1 MKNNWD
7 VIKNICRR
15 FKDLTSI
22 GVANISAMLIS
33 SLFWL
38 YMATLI
44 GDEGYG
50 NIGYLISIG
59 AIVGNISLIGATDT
73 LVVFRAKEVKLQST
87 VFLIVIITTIIASLA
102 TFLFV
107 DSKEISIYIFG
118 YVVFALVFHETLGSK
133 NYRKYSIYLIS
144 QRILAVGLAIML
156 YFIIGLEGIIL
167 GYAISFLPFSIS
179 MFKTFRDIPINFQ
192 LLKPRFNFIMNSY
205 ARSLMQV
212 LTGSLDKLIIFP
224 LFGSALLGNYYLG
237 FQVFN
242 ILSILPSIVFQYAL
256 PQDSSGT
263 SHTKLK
269 KMTILI
275 SAIFSIVAIILAP
288 IFLPIFF
295 PQFTEAIVIVQI
307 MSLALIPS
315 SISLMYISKLLGS
328 EKIKIVIIGQIIGLS
343 GIIGGIYG
351 LGGIFGIMGAAMGY
365 TIGSTFSAMYF
376 FIVIKSLKMDR
387 M

>member
-1 MKNNWD
+1 MKNNLD
-7 VIKNICRR
+7 NIKNIFTR

-22 GVANISAMLIS
+22 GIANISAMIIS

-59 AIVGNISLIGATDT
+59 AIVGNISLLGATDA
-73 LVVFRAKEVKLQST
+73 LVVFRAKDVKLQSAI
-87 VFLIVIITTIIASLA
+87 FLIVIITAIIASLV
-102 TFLFV
+102 TFLFI

-118 YVVFALVFHETLGSK
+118 YVIFALVFHEALGSK

-144 QRILAVGLAIML
+144 NRILAIGLAIIL

-167 GYAISFLPFSIS
+167 GYALSFLPFSVS
-179 MFKTFRDIPINFQ
+179 MYKTFRDIPIDFH
-192 LLKPRFNFIMNSY
+192 LIRSRFKFIINSY

-212 LTGSLDKLIIFP
+212 FTGSLDKLIIFP
-224 LFGSALLGNYYLG
+224 LFGPALLGNYYLG

-242 ILSILPSIVFQYAL
+242 ILAILPSIVFQYAL
-256 PQDSSGT
+256 PQDSSGS
-263 SHTKLK
+263 SHIKLK
-269 KMTILI
+269 KMTILTSAVFSIIAII
-275 SAIFSIVAIILAP
+275 SAPIL
-288 IFLPIFF
+288 LPIFF

-307 MSLALIPS
+307 MSVALIPS
-315 SISLMYISKLLGS
+315 SINLMYISKLLGN
-328 EKIKIVIIGQIIGLS
+328 EKIKIVIIGQIIGLG

-351 LGGIFGIMGAAMGY
+351 LGDIFGIIGAAMGF
-365 TIGSTFSAMYF
+365 TIGSTLSAVYF
-376 FIVIKSLKMDR
+376 FIITKSSKMAR